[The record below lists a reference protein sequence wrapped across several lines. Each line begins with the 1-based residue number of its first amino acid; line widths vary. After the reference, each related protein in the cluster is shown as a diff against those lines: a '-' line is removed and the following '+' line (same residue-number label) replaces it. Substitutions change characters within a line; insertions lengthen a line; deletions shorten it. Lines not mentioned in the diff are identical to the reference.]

1 MDGDTPGGSG
11 GRLNC
16 RPSLLVHGPEEAREL
31 RMSAGLHISWIA
43 GVLVCGALII
53 FVTLRKFGI
62 SQRNERVSHTAAED
76 WIRNQQQSIQQRID
90 ALRTEMDSSKGTTD
104 EILIKSQRAR
114 LDAIQN
120 DLDEVKRSSG
130 DAHSEL
136 DALKGASGQNK

>member
-1 MDGDTPGGSG
+1 M
-11 GRLNC
+11 
-16 RPSLLVHGPEEAREL
+16 
-31 RMSAGLHISWIA
+31 
-43 GVLVCGALII
+43 
-53 FVTLRKFGI
+53 
-62 SQRNERVSHTAAED
+62 SHTAAED
-76 WIRNQQQSIQQRID
+76 SIRNQQQSIQQRID

-104 EILIKSQRAR
+104 EILIESQRAR